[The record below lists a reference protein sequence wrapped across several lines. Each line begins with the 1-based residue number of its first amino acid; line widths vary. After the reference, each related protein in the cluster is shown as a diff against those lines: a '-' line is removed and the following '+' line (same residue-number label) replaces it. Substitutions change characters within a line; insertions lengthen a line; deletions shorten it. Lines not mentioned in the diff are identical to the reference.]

1 MRKELLSSHFTNGE
15 TVAQEHLN
23 KLPMSHS
30 SQMERQNL
38 NLDSWVPKLGFNP
51 DNQWPEHGGLPS
63 QAASCLRLEAPFLY
77 RAYMLLLAVAF
88 KAANLQKAVAGE

>member
-63 QAASCLRLEAPFLY
+63 QAASCLRLEAPFFIEPTCCCLQWHSK
-77 RAYMLLLAVAF
+77 LLTSRR
-88 KAANLQKAVAGE
+88 Q